1 MNLERRTLAVTN
13 TVRVE
18 GGIPAHFNLPLL
30 QIFDKKSLHHALMYK
45 QNIGIEHVYNGR
57 IMHFAAEAVEGFVG
71 GAAPEGDIVDSDT
84 ALEQRVSQPHL
95 AKRLDSLRLQAVR
108 PVMISQTTTVTRAL
122 PL

>member
-1 MNLERRTLAVTN
+1 MDLERRTLAITN

-18 GGIPAHFNLPLL
+18 GGIPPHFNLPLF
-30 QIFDKKSLHHALMYK
+30 QIFDKKSLHHALVYK
-45 QNIGIEHVYNGR
+45 QNIRIEHVNYGR

-84 ALEQRVSQPHL
+84 ALEQRISEPHL

-108 PVMISQTTTVTRAL
+108 PVSVS
-122 PL
+122 